1 MSVNAYAR
9 KRSAQVYGWRKAV
22 SSVIS
27 LFADG
32 CTRAAFMVFRLLLAA
47 LTWSRPSRTDLARR
61 SSQMSWL
68 ESHLLGRSCTFPP
81 RGSRFARAIS
91 GGRWQACCNKY
102 QGFKSLAVCVKEKD
116 FNTRKNRLITFIVAS
131 CLALV
136 SPAVLSEDDYPRVWL
151 NPGFFSYHFDRD
163 KDLREDNWGFGAEV
177 EFSADHVAMA
187 GTFINS
193 NGERSRYLGYQWR
206 PLHWKPK
213 GVDVH
218 VGAILAAM
226 DGYPRYK
233 EGDWF
238 VAALPLLAV
247 QGKRL
252 GANFSIVPTIENRLD
267 GAFVFQLRFRVW

>member
-1 MSVNAYAR
+1 MKERTSDT
-9 KRSAQVYGWRKAV
+9 KRSRRITFLVACFLALA
-22 SSVIS
+22 S
-27 LFADG
+27 
-32 CTRAAFMVFRLLLAA
+32 RAALA
-47 LTWSRPSRTDLARR
+47 
-61 SSQMSWL
+61 
-68 ESHLLGRSCTFPP
+68 
-81 RGSRFARAIS
+81 
-91 GGRWQACCNKY
+91 
-102 QGFKSLAVCVKEKD
+102 
-116 FNTRKNRLITFIVAS
+116 
-131 CLALV
+131 
-136 SPAVLSEDDYPRVWL
+136 EDTYPRVWL

-177 EFSADHVAMA
+177 EFSANHVAMA

-193 NGERSRYLGYQWR
+193 NDERSRYIGYQWR

-226 DGYPRYK
+226 DGYPLYK

-252 GANFSIVPTIENRLD
+252 GANFSIVPTIEDRLD
-267 GAFVFQLRFRVW
+267 GAFVIQLRLRVW